1 MSTPFWGN
9 IDSRRLARAYVA
21 LAFAQDVAKG
31 YVKENASILPLLS
44 ALDMSAKLIEEILE
58 DVLPE
63 DQEAPETD
71 DLLNNARKKLD
82 RKGADL
88 ILANDVSPETGIM
101 GGEENAIRVV
111 SRAGVEDWPRLAKA
125 EVARKIVERV
135 AAALG
140 KNREAAE

>member
-31 YVKENASILPLLS
+31 YAKDHTSLHPLLS

-63 DQEAPETD
+63 DQEEVNPQITQ
-71 DLLNNARKKLD
+71 
-82 RKGADL
+82 
-88 ILANDVSPETGIM
+88 IM
-101 GGEENAIRVV
+101 
-111 SRAGVEDWPRLAKA
+111 
-125 EVARKIVERV
+125 
-135 AAALG
+135 
-140 KNREAAE
+140 

>member
-31 YVKENASILPLLS
+31 YAMENASLNPLLS

-63 DQEAPETD
+63 EEEVFATD
-71 DLLNNARKKLD
+71 DTDYTEL
-82 RKGADL
+82 
-88 ILANDVSPETGIM
+88 TM
-101 GGEENAIRVV
+101 
-111 SRAGVEDWPRLAKA
+111 
-125 EVARKIVERV
+125 
-135 AAALG
+135 
-140 KNREAAE
+140 